1 MFVRI
6 SMWKHLTLEVCFGK
20 FNFNASKWSV
30 QIFYFFFLIL
40 SWKTVYFRNLSISSR
55 LSCLLAHN
63 YANYDCISIILVI
76 TFTLKFIILFI
87 WTFSFFLDADGSF
100 MGFLAL
106 KLKWGVSLPV
116 TSAAGGKQNKE
127 QFWSKCF
134 WPWEMLGDLMQ
145 VKGRGYPV

>member
-6 SMWKHLTLEVCFGK
+6 SMWKHLILEFCFGK

-30 QIFYFFFLIL
+30 QVFYFFFLIL

-87 WTFSFFLDADGSF
+87 WTFSFFLDESNWKKIFFFIFSSHLSLSLSF
-100 MGFLAL
+100 WWYVVLFPYLCLSLVFFL
-106 KLKWGVSLPV
+106 
-116 TSAAGGKQNKE
+116 
-127 QFWSKCF
+127 
-134 WPWEMLGDLMQ
+134 
-145 VKGRGYPV
+145 